1 LHAAGGSSI
10 IRRRRT
16 YLIHRARPVPGQGET
31 MRRPVLSALVAGAFA
46 VLAGCASTQ
55 LSTVW
60 KDPNLGKQPF
70 QKVMVIAMAQEES
83 VRRSA
88 EDAFVRALA
97 KGKTQA
103 VASYTV
109 FPQNAVQDTAAL
121 KQLIGQS
128 GCDGVVVY
136 RLVGVDKSQDYV
148 PGAAYYSS
156 PYYSSFY
163 GYYGWSAPTT
173 YSPGYVVENTTVVVE
188 SAAYTLNP
196 ARLLWTA
203 RSETFNP
210 SNAQTLIKDVTSASV
225 SAMKGEGLIR

>member
-1 LHAAGGSSI
+1 
-10 IRRRRT
+10 
-16 YLIHRARPVPGQGET
+16 

-60 KDPNLGKQPF
+60 KDPNLGKEPF
-70 QKVMVIAMAQEES
+70 QKVMVITMAQEES

-88 EDAFVRALA
+88 EDAFVAALA
-97 KGKTQA
+97 KGKTRA

-121 KQLIGQS
+121 RQLIGQT

-136 RLVGVDKSQDYV
+136 RLVGMDKSQDYV

-173 YSPGYVVENTTVVVE
+173 YSPGYVVENTTVVIE
-188 SAAYTLNP
+188 SAAYTLDP

-210 SNAQTLIKDVTSASV
+210 SNAQTLIKEVTSASV